1 MENTIH
7 DPIIKDEL
15 LRRRI
20 RKLIDEPAPG
30 LLTTLSTNP
39 MALLVAGFLLT
50 TIVGT
55 VLTSWYSS
63 RQLEQQ
69 KGIEQ
74 IKAKQEAGLAAISR
88 ISELMYERYTTAMF
102 LASALKRDAP
112 LEEIKERKKLYDD
125 ASLKWNTQIQNTQ
138 LIVRSIT
145 SDSAYSKTE
154 SFIQYGLTP
163 HYSMIDRHLTAGYD
177 AALRGQG
184 WHYGTTPVGR
194 ELTRCLNCNY
204 AISNYLWTRANL
216 YGNEKNNEEKLVKAE
231 KELAA
236 ACPRQLVR
244 QSAHQ
249 TTLADVEP
257 TL

>member
-1 MENTIH
+1 MNDTIH
-7 DPIIKDEL
+7 DPIITDEL

-20 RKLIDEPAPG
+20 RKLIDEPTPSRWEKLSANPLLLLVVG
-30 LLTTLSTNP
+30 FILTTL
-39 MALLVAGFLLT
+39 
-50 TIVGT
+50 VGNL
-55 VLTSWYSS
+55 LTSWYSS
-63 RQLEQQ
+63 RQLDQQ
-69 KGIEQ
+69 KNIEQ
-74 IKAKQEAGLAAISR
+74 IKAKQEAGLSAISK

-112 LEEIKERKKLYDD
+112 LEEIKDRKKLYDD

-177 AALRGQG
+177 AALRGQS
-184 WHYGTTPVGR
+184 WSYSTTPVGR

-216 YGNEKNNEEKLVKAE
+216 YGSEKNNEEKLVKAE
-231 KELAA
+231 KELTA

-244 QSAHQ
+244 RAAHQ
-249 TTLADVEP
+249 TILADVEP
-257 TL
+257 AM